1 MEFTAPN
8 QHTTCSFRG
17 AIALSEVTQFGKLK
31 LKENTS
37 FCLVIDAVQDLDSRQ
52 VIAQAMALQS
62 NLFTLQR

>member
-17 AIALSEVTQFGKLK
+17 AIAHSEVTQFGKLK
-31 LKENTS
+31 LKESTS